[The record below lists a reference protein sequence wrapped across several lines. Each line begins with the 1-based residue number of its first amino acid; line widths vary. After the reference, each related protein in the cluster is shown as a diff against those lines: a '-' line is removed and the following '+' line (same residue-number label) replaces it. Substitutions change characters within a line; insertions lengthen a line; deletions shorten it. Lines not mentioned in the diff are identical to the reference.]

1 MLNRLE
7 DRIREL
13 CAQAVASSNS
23 SGFNEVI
30 HELQSALHEHTK
42 RLRKRFLSPI
52 VPERRQKP
60 PDAPSA
66 GSISQN
72 FVISCSFQIL
82 IGKYKNFL
90 CEIGF
95 EGCISIIAR

>member
-13 CAQAVASSNS
+13 CAQAVASSIS

-66 GSISQN
+66 
-72 FVISCSFQIL
+72 
-82 IGKYKNFL
+82 
-90 CEIGF
+90 
-95 EGCISIIAR
+95 